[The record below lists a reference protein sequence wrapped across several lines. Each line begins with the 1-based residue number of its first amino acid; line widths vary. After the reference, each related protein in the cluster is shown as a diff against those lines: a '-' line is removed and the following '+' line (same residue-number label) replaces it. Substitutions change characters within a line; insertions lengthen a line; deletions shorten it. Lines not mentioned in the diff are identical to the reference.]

1 MRATVNGVAL
11 NYRVDGPADAPW
23 MVFSNSL
30 ATDLS
35 MWDAEAAHY
44 AKRFRVLRYDTRGH
58 GESGATA
65 SPYNLDMLVAD
76 AAALMDQVGVAK
88 PIFVGLSLGGM
99 TAMGLAL
106 SRPDKLKAIV
116 VCAARAD
123 VPEGFQKMWDE
134 RIATARQKGMAALL
148 DATVQRWFTAELL
161 VTKPGFLGNVERMI
175 KATAVE
181 GYAGCANALLGLD
194 YFRQL
199 GRINLPA
206 LFVAGANDVAA
217 PSAHMKNMAEQV
229 KGARFVELSPSGHI
243 INMQQPA
250 KFRETLDG
258 FIAGLPA

>member
-1 MRATVNGVAL
+1 
-11 NYRVDGPADAPW
+11 
-23 MVFSNSL
+23 
-30 ATDLS
+30 
-35 MWDAEAAHY
+35 
-44 AKRFRVLRYDTRGH
+44 
-58 GESGATA
+58 
-65 SPYNLDMLVAD
+65 
-76 AAALMDQVGVAK
+76 
-88 PIFVGLSLGGM
+88 
-99 TAMGLAL
+99 
-106 SRPDKLKAIV
+106 
-116 VCAARAD
+116 
-123 VPEGFQKMWDE
+123 
-134 RIATARQKGMAALL
+134 MAALL
-148 DATVQRWFTAELL
+148 NATVQRWFTAELL